1 MNHFLEFE
9 DLAYFVLRQ
18 PSVALEILKLAST
31 TGTYTRRLLHVCLGC
46 GGKARL
52 GMAPLVDIQ
61 SQVCLWLQ
69 VTDHF
74 LNNILGKFDI
84 YRAQVDMHILI
95 RAYDWPKPAIVDT
108 GYWFDY
114 A

>member
-61 SQVCLWLQ
+61 SQVCLRLQ

-114 A
+114 T